1 MAQSEQGGG
10 FARHC
15 TEDAQARR
23 RSGRNRSESSSAG
36 WSVDLQPINARR
48 TGGSAR
54 RSSREAEPKSPHGIA
69 SRSAKPLLSNHIDRW
84 DVRQQY
90 VTEMPLAE
98 HNNMVKALPSD
109 RTDESLSKSVLPWG
123 TWRRRTIANAH

>member
-1 MAQSEQGGG
+1 MGQSEQGGG

-23 RSGRNRSESSSAG
+23 RSGRNRRGASSAG
-36 WSVDLQPINARR
+36 WSVDLPPINARR

-69 SRSAKPLLSNHIDRW
+69 SRSAKPLLSPGLNDHAQI
-84 DVRQQY
+84 RQ
-90 VTEMPLAE
+90 TPLEPEEDNQLRA
-98 HNNMVKALPSD
+98 MVEA
-109 RTDESLSKSVLPWG
+109 G
-123 TWRRRTIANAH
+123 TTITI

>member
-23 RSGRNRSESSSAG
+23 RSGRDRRGSSSAG

-48 TGGSAR
+48 TGSSAR

-69 SRSAKPLLSNHIDRW
+69 SRSAKPLLSNHI
-84 DVRQQY
+84 QQY
-90 VTEMPLAE
+90 VTEVSLAE
-98 HNNMVKALPSD
+98 HNNVVKAFPAD
-109 RTDESLSKSVLPWG
+109 RTNQPFGICVLPWG
-123 TWRRRTIANAH
+123 TRRCWSVANAHRSES